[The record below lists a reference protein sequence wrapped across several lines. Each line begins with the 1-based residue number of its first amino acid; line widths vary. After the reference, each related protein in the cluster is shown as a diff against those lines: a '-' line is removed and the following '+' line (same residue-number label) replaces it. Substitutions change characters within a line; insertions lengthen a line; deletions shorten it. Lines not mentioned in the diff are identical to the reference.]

1 MKSIHVLWVDDE
13 WLPGSS
19 GEPGNAQFDEWIRQ
33 WHARLVGQA
42 MELKVTRSASPDVL
56 DRILRTP
63 FNALILDYG
72 LAVSDDGYANAVEL
86 LGVMQGVP
94 RAAEIPVV
102 ILSKLAPQEL
112 EHLAMPQLQGV
123 FEKTDSGASA
133 VGDFLESLGRPR
145 SLNLLLMSDLHVGFL
160 PARGGVDGSLH
171 HDRFFRSLCEK
182 VGTIAGQ
189 VRIDGVLIS
198 GDFAWHD
205 PTHDLT
211 NAAVA
216 VDQIVRAAGVSSTSG
231 LLFCPGNHDL
241 CYDRGDTGDWVAFR
255 QFVEKLGIGSGD
267 QFFVR
272 FVNAWNPKTRRLG
285 DFLTQSAVMT
295 VVVNHAARFAFVGLN
310 SCKPTGK
317 KYGCIGSIDADQWDD
332 VEKCL
337 EQVPSDYFRIAALH
351 HPLFSPPDGFWKAD
365 QPMTNQGSLLRYL
378 TKHGFSL
385 VVHGHTHFAGVHAH
399 HARALNRPGH
409 SRPVTASSSLL
420 AVSCPSVLAEP
431 DPNTPNR
438 QFFLARMNQPMTGRG
453 DWDFR
458 LDSWVFEPS
467 GCIWEPGESVPEG
480 EFALVKPAPG
490 RR

>member
-1 MKSIHVLWVDDE
+1 MKSINVLWVDDE
-13 WLPGSS
+13 WLSGAS
-19 GEPGNAQFDEWIRQ
+19 GEPGNAQFDKWIGQ
-33 WHARLVGQA
+33 WQARLA
-42 MELKVTRSASPDVL
+42 KESMDLNVTRSASPDVL
-56 DRILRTP
+56 DRILRVQ
-63 FNALILDYG
+63 FDALILDYG
-72 LAVSDDGYANAVEL
+72 LAVSGDGYANAVEL
-86 LGVMQGVP
+86 LGAMQEVP
-94 RAAEIPVV
+94 RAADIPVV
-102 ILSKLAPQEL
+102 ILSKLGLQEL
-112 EHLAMPQLQGV
+112 AHLDMPQLQGI
-123 FEKTDSGASA
+123 FEKTDEGASG
-133 VGDFLESLGRPR
+133 VGDFLDSLGRPQ

-171 HDRFFRSLCEK
+171 HDRFLRSLCDRISA
-182 VGTIAGQ
+182 IARQ
-189 VRIDGVLIS
+189 TRLDGVLVS

-205 PTHDLT
+205 PTNDLT
-211 NAAVA
+211 TAAVA
-216 VDQIVRAAGVSSTSG
+216 VDQIIRAAGVSSTTG

-255 QFVEKLGIGSGD
+255 QFVDKLGIGSGD
-267 QFFVR
+267 RFFAR

-285 DFLTQSAVMT
+285 EFLTQSAVLT
-295 VVVNHAARFAFVGLN
+295 VVVNDAARFVFVGFN

-317 KYGCIGSIDADQWDD
+317 KFGCVGSIDSDQWDD

-365 QPMTNQGSLLRYL
+365 HPMNNQGSVLRYL
-378 TKHGFSL
+378 AKHGFSL

-409 SRPVTASSSLL
+409 SRNSIASSSLL

-438 QFFLARMNQPMTGRG
+438 QFFLARMKHARVGRTE
-453 DWDFR
+453 WDFR

-467 GCIWEPGESVPEG
+467 GCVWEPGEAVAEG
-480 EFALVKPAPG
+480 EFALVRPLLV